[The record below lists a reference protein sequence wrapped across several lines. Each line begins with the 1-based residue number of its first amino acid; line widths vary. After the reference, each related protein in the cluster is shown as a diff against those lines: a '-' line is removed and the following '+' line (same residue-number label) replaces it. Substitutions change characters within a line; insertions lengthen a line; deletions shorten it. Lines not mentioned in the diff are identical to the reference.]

1 MNTKN
6 REEIEIAYLN
16 AHQRALDQVERLRGL
31 IEDRPAP
38 GDDEH
43 PVHWGHVGDLG
54 HVNDLLAEVV
64 AFLTGQDEQ

>member
-6 REEIEIAYLN
+6 REQIEIAYLN
-16 AHQRALDQVERLRGL
+16 AHQRALDLIDRLRGL

-43 PVHWGHVGDLG
+43 PINWGHVGDLG
-54 HVNDLLAEVV
+54 HANELLDETI
-64 AFLTGQDEQ
+64 AFLTGEDR